1 MRNPIVVTTLE
12 EDFRKIGLIR
22 ESAPAPAPVAA
33 PAAPKE
39 DEEEVLDEA
48 GRIKF
53 ALRGGKKVKQQKTS
67 MADRRAAKKQRR
79 SASGKKSARKQAKIR
94 RSAKGQRRMAKV
106 AAKATRLGTRQEAVD
121 PNETLKSFANAAI
134 IADKLANIFTEWVK
148 ADEYEAS
155 DERMFASLVGELSEI
170 AESFADIATAMS
182 EGKLEESAE
191 DVAAAFAEG
200 METILDCVDLY
211 EDNAEEGDEGL
222 EDDAE
227 GEENTSGND

>member
-22 ESAPAPAPVAA
+22 ESAPV
-33 PAAPKE
+33 APKE
-39 DEEEVLDEA
+39 EEEEEEVLDEA
-48 GRIKF
+48 GRIRF

-67 MADRRAAKKQRR
+67 MADRLASKKQRR
-79 SASGKKSARKQAKIR
+79 SSGGKKSARKQAKIR

-106 AAKATRLGTRQEAVD
+106 AAKAIQKGTRQEAVD
-121 PNETLKSFANAAI
+121 ANETLKSFANAAI
-134 IADKLANIFTEWVK
+134 IADKLAGIFTEWVK

-200 METILDCVDLY
+200 METILDAVDLY
-211 EDNAEEGDEGL
+211 EDNNEDEDEEEV
-222 EDDAE
+222 
-227 GEENTSGND
+227 EETSGND

>member
-1 MRNPIVVTTLE
+1 MRNQIVVTTLE

-22 ESAPAPAPVAA
+22 ESAPTPAPVA
-33 PAAPKE
+33 PKE
-39 DEEEVLDEA
+39 EEEEVLDEA

-67 MADRRAAKKQRR
+67 MADRLASKKQRR
-79 SASGKKSARKQAKIR
+79 SASGKKSARKQAKMR

-106 AAKATRLGTRQEAVD
+106 TAKAIQKGTRQEAVD
-121 PNETLKSFANAAI
+121 ANETLKSFANAAI
-134 IADKLANIFTEWVK
+134 IADKLAGIFTEWVK

-200 METILDCVDLY
+200 METILDAVDLY
-211 EDNAEEGDEGL
+211 EDNNEDEDEDEEEV
-222 EDDAE
+222 
-227 GEENTSGND
+227 EETSGND

>member
-22 ESAPAPAPVAA
+22 ESAPTPAPVA
-33 PAAPKE
+33 PKE
-39 DEEEVLDEA
+39 EEEEEEVLDEA
-48 GRIKF
+48 GRIRF

-67 MADRRAAKKQRR
+67 MADRLASKKQRR
-79 SASGKKSARKQAKIR
+79 SSGGKKSARKQAKMR

-106 AAKATRLGTRQEAVD
+106 AAKAIQKGTRQEAVD
-121 PNETLKSFANAAI
+121 ANETLKSFANAAI
-134 IADKLANIFTEWVK
+134 IADKLAGIFTEWVK

-200 METILDCVDLY
+200 METILDAVDLY
-211 EDNAEEGDEGL
+211 EDNNEDEDEDEVEE
-222 EDDAE
+222 
-227 GEENTSGND
+227 TSGND

>member
-1 MRNPIVVTTLE
+1 MRNQIVVTTLE

-22 ESAPAPAPVAA
+22 ESAPTPAPVA
-33 PAAPKE
+33 PKE
-39 DEEEVLDEA
+39 EEEEEVLDEA

-67 MADRRAAKKQRR
+67 MADRRAAKKNRR
-79 SASGKKSARKQAKIR
+79 SAGGKKSARKQAKIR

-106 AAKATRLGTRQEAVD
+106 AAKAIAKGTRQEAVD
-121 PNETLKSFANAAI
+121 ANETLKSFANAAI
-134 IADKLANIFTEWVK
+134 IADKLSTIFTEWVK
-148 ADEYEAS
+148 ADIYES
-155 DERMFASLVGELSEI
+155 EDERMFAGLAGELGEI

-200 METILDCVDLY
+200 METILDAVDLY
-211 EDNAEEGDEGL
+211 EDNN
-222 EDDAE
+222 EDD
-227 GEENTSGND
+227 EEVEETSGND

>member
-1 MRNPIVVTTLE
+1 MRNQIVVTTLE

-22 ESAPAPAPVAA
+22 ESAPTPAPVA
-33 PAAPKE
+33 PKE
-39 DEEEVLDEA
+39 EEEEEVLDEA

-67 MADRRAAKKQRR
+67 MADRLAAKKQRR
-79 SASGKKSARKQAKIR
+79 SASGKKSARKQAKMR

-106 AAKATRLGTRQEAVD
+106 TAKAIQKGTRQEAVD
-121 PNETLKSFANAAI
+121 ANETLKSFANAAI
-134 IADKLANIFTEWVK
+134 IADKLAGIFTEWVK

-200 METILDCVDLY
+200 METILDAVDLY
-211 EDNAEEGDEGL
+211 EDNNEDEDEEEV
-222 EDDAE
+222 
-227 GEENTSGND
+227 EETSGND